1 MTERDKS
8 QTVHIPT
15 KGTPGSARQGANLD
29 DVATQVKLATAGRA
43 IARLTII
50 EGPGLGTVRS
60 VYNGTNSVGR
70 YEDNIV
76 ALDFGDNAISRHQ
89 HAVIEGNER
98 DRTFRI
104 LDGGKSNP
112 IEVNGGRV
120 NAEQSLRTGDLVQI
134 GVTKLRF
141 EVL

>member
-15 KGTPGSARQGANLD
+15 KSATGGARQGANLD
-29 DVATQVKLATAGRA
+29 DVATQVQLATAGRA
-43 IARLTII
+43 VARLTIV

-89 HAVIEGNER
+89 HAVIEGNAS
-98 DRTFRI
+98 DGTFRI

-112 IEVNGGRV
+112 VEVNGGRV
-120 NAEQSLRTGDLVQI
+120 QSAQALKSGDLVQV
-134 GVTKLRF
+134 GMTKLRF